1 MMLSVTDFSNFTFVD
16 VTLIIE
22 QNAIIALIRNIDI
35 KRFNISVFVNKCRDF
50 CSYVHNLTTVIFKVV
65 RFVIDIIERY
75 SSAILNFGNFR
86 KPSFFKPQFQ
96 VYFISVFYLFYG
108 NFPVLKKSVR
118 TFNDPL
124 TVNYSEPRYLCHVK
138 TKNKR
143 HVFFIS
149 LYV

>member
-1 MMLSVTDFSNFTFVD
+1 MMLSVSDFSNFTFVD

-86 KPSFFKPQFQ
+86 KPGFFKPQFQ

-108 NFPVLKKSVR
+108 NLLNHFFRQQRVRRNIFRSVAVFIKSVR
-118 TFNDPL
+118 EEII
-124 TVNYSEPRYLCHVK
+124 V
-138 TKNKR
+138 
-143 HVFFIS
+143 FIS
-149 LYV
+149 VLVSI